1 MAEDGEARSPMRD
14 EQEQDEVPIQG
25 EDSRVS
31 LERDKEGLQ
40 DGQKW
45 TEIKMPDRGSS
56 EDVQAVEDGEV
67 DTVPPP
73 QSEYQENSIGESP
86 DVEPQRPMTSTTEAP
101 QDPPPPLPEKDHP
114 VRAPTPPD
122 TPGSVGPAFTNG
134 NSAHTMER
142 SETQSTGATSSTQRS
157 PISSMVFVVTALE
170 QIAAS
175 KEARKKKQLGDSATK
190 VLSNIKQHNATP
202 TPEEIF
208 EPLRLATETS
218 SIPLTTTAL
227 DCIGKLISYSY
238 FFLPSAPSDTEAV
251 PQQPPQPPLIE
262 RAIETICDCFQDEA
276 TPAEVQLQ
284 IVKSLLAAVLND
296 KIIVHGA
303 GLLKAVRQVYNIFLL
318 SKSTANQ
325 QVAQGTLTQMVGTVF
340 ERVTVRLSM
349 KEARLNM
356 SRIASEKGT
365 ANTSQADLVPSTP
378 MIEINEQDAAVEG
391 DGSEE
396 TSTLTPDHPVR
407 KVPGEVLTLQS
418 FENAKSF
425 DDAKIGDNAPTMVT
439 RLKTAQKATRTPSG
453 QQSNGDD
460 ESSSLDEDE
469 EDEIYVKDAFLI
481 FRSMCRLSTKILSQD
496 QQQDVK
502 SSNMRSK
509 LISLSI
515 IRTLLNNNMA
525 VFTSPLVVIRSS
537 TNNEPTSFGQA
548 INQYLRLSLSRNGAS
563 SVRQVFETCSEIFW
577 LILKDMRVM
586 LKREIEVFLKEIY
599 LAILERRNAPSFQ
612 KLYVMKILKR
622 LSNDPRALVEMYLNY
637 DCEPRALDNMFQRTM
652 EHLSRIASTS
662 AVVSPQQQQHYQE
675 QHARDADADLDW
687 HDHGKMPPSLTTTSL
702 NTPWNHEWDLPID
715 FLMKQQALDCLV
727 RTLRSMVNWSQDNLI
742 ASAAKLGAMDI
753 RKSHEGFRDSFDP
766 ARPGGSPRMSVA
778 DTPAAPSTPLLE
790 DDPSQLEKA
799 KLRKTALTNGIRQ
812 FNFKPKRGIKTLLK
826 DGFIKS
832 DSPEDVASFI
842 VQHEQLDKAMIGEYL
857 GEGDPQNVATM
868 HAFVDSMDFTKR
880 RFVDALRQFLQSFR
894 LPGEAQKID
903 RFMLKFAERYIT
915 GNPNAFANADTAYVL
930 AYSVIMLNTDQHS
943 SKLGKNKRMTLDDF
957 IKNNRGI
964 NDNANLPDEYLAS
977 IFEEIGQNEIVLNT
991 ERERAAAMGLAVQPP
1006 STGIASRANQVFLQ
1020 ATRDLQREAYAQASE
1035 EMSSKAEQRLRN
1047 MIKAQRRTI
1056 ANQHGRY
1063 ILASSFR
1070 HVGPMFDVSWM
1081 SFLSGV
1087 SGQMQDMQ
1095 NLEIIR
1101 LCLEGLRLA
1110 IRIACIFDLDTPR
1123 EAFVTSL
1130 AKFTNLSNLSEMMA
1144 RNVEALKVLLE
1155 IAQNEG
1161 NLLKGS
1167 WRDILT
1173 CISQLDR
1180 FQLISGGVNEGH
1192 VPDVSKA
1199 RVLPSTSGP
1208 RRPQAGRPR
1217 STLQQ
1222 SGSYHPDIA
1231 QESRSADM
1239 IKSVDRIFTSTADL
1253 SGDAIVHFVQALSEV
1268 SWQEIQSSGNSES
1281 PRTYSLQKLVEISY
1295 YNMTRVRFEW
1305 TNIWQVLGEHFNEVG
1320 CHTNTNVVFFALDSL
1335 RQLSMRF
1342 MELEELP
1349 GFKFQ
1354 KDFLK
1359 PFEHVMA
1366 NSSTVTVKDMVL
1378 RCLIQ
1383 MIQARGE
1390 NIRSGWKTM
1399 FGVFTV
1405 AAREQYEAIVNLAFD
1420 HVTQIYNTRFGVIIS
1435 QAAFA
1440 DLVVCLTEFSKNLK
1454 FQKKSLAAIETLK
1467 STVPKML
1474 KTPECPLSHRAG
1486 SLPIGSGEDG
1496 IAVPKQITR
1505 QTQEEQFWFP
1515 VLFAFHD
1522 VLMTGD
1528 DLEVRSLALNY
1539 LFDILIKYGGDFPPE
1554 FWDTLWRQLL
1564 YPIFMVLKSKSEMSK
1579 VVNHEDLSVWLSTT
1593 MIQALRNMILLFT
1606 HYFESLEYMLDRFL
1620 DLLALCICQ
1629 ENDTIARIG
1638 SNCLQQLILQ
1648 NVTKFQPEH
1657 WSKIV
1662 SCFVKLF
1669 ELTTAHELFTA
1680 AASIPDSAGIEGD
1693 DPKAPATE
1701 SEGTAGL
1708 PLTSPSAEH
1717 PSASPPTNDNRRERA
1732 GSVNSHSTEKSGAG
1746 ASQHQNSPAPS
1757 HGTTAVDSELEDYGR
1772 PSTLQQQPVVVTA
1785 ARKRLFN
1792 KIITRCVLQLLIIE
1806 TVNELFSNDAVYA
1819 QIPSSELLRLMALL
1833 KGSYSFAKRFNNNKD
1848 LRMKLWSEGF
1858 MKQPPNLL
1866 KQESGS
1872 AATYI
1877 AILVR
1882 MYHDEGEERRRS
1894 RGATEAALI
1903 PLCADIVGSFVR
1915 LDESQP
1921 RNIEAWR
1928 PVVVDVM
1935 EGYTNFPRDD
1945 FEKHIDT
1952 FYPLAVELLNRDM
1965 GVEIRLG
1972 LQALLRRIGEVRFGM
1987 PPLMYSQPP
1996 TPTSPRSISSSYFA
2010 RRGSRSR

>member
-1 MAEDGEARSPMRD
+1 MAETGETNDPVRD
-14 EQEQDEVPIQG
+14 TQEQNGLRLHHETTEVSVTP
-25 EDSRVS
+25 
-31 LERDKEGLQ
+31 LEEDKEHLKR
-40 DGQKW
+40 GQSW
-45 TEIKMPDRGSS
+45 TEIRVEDADDNQDLQAPVGGLATMEETPQSGDQDDNNTASVSVQSPDTSVS
-56 EDVQAVEDGEV
+56 ED
-67 DTVPPP
+67 P
-73 QSEYQENSIGESP
+73 QQ
-86 DVEPQRPMTSTTEAP
+86 
-101 QDPPPPLPEKDHP
+101 PPPPPEKDHP
-114 VRAPTPPD
+114 TAPSLPSTTADNAPPQ
-122 TPGSVGPAFTNG
+122 TTNG
-134 NSAHTMER
+134 TSAHTMER
-142 SETQSTGATSSTQRS
+142 SETQSTGATNSTQRP

-175 KEARKKKQLGDSATK
+175 KEARRKKQLGDSANK
-190 VLSNIKQHNATP
+190 VLAAIKQQDTTP

-218 SIPLTTTAL
+218 SIPLTTAAL

-238 FFLPSAPSDTEAV
+238 FSVPSPASDPETI
-251 PQQPPQPPLIE
+251 PQQPPPPPLIE

-303 GLLKAVRQVYNIFLL
+303 GLLKAVRQVYHIFLQ

-325 QVAQGTLTQMVGTVF
+325 QVAQGTLMQMVGTVF
-340 ERVTVRLSM
+340 ERVNLRLSM
-349 KEARLNM
+349 KEARLNI
-356 SRIASEKGT
+356 SRITSGKGT
-365 ANTSQADLVPSTP
+365 ANASQADLTVGTP
-378 MIEINEQDAAVEG
+378 TIRSSEADVAMEA
-391 DGSEE
+391 DGSESN
-396 TSTLTPDHPVR
+396 STAAQDQPVR

-418 FENAKSF
+418 FENTKSF
-425 DDAKIGDNAPTMVT
+425 DDTKIGDNAPTMVT
-439 RLKTAQKATRTPSG
+439 RLKSVQKATRTPSG
-453 QQSNGDD
+453 QQVNADD
-460 ESSSLDEDE
+460 EGSTPDEDE
-469 EDEIYVKDAFLI
+469 EDDIYVKDAFLV
-481 FRSMCRLSTKILSQD
+481 FRSMCRLSNKILPQD
-496 QQQDVK
+496 QQQDIK
-502 SSNMRSK
+502 SSNMRAK
-509 LISLSI
+509 LVSLSI

-525 VFTSPLVVIRSS
+525 VFSSPLVVIRSS
-537 TNNEPTSFGQA
+537 ANIEPTSFGQA

-563 SVRQVFETCSEIFW
+563 SVRQVFETCAEIFW
-577 LILKDMRVM
+577 LILKDMRVL

-612 KLYVMKILKR
+612 KMYVMKILKR

-637 DCEPRALDNMFQRTM
+637 DCESTALDNMFQRTI
-652 EHLSRIASTS
+652 EHLSRIASAPAAVS
-662 AVVSPQQQQHYQE
+662 AQQQQQYQE
-675 QHARDADADLDW
+675 QYAKESDADLDW
-687 HDHGKMPPSLTTTSL
+687 HDHGKMPPSLTTASL
-702 NTPWNHEWDLPID
+702 NTPWNHEWDLPVD
-715 FLMKQQALDCLV
+715 YLMKQQALECLV

-742 ASAAKLGAMDI
+742 ASAAKLDALEI
-753 RKSHEGFRDSFDP
+753 RKSHEGIRESFEP
-766 ARPGGSPRMSVA
+766 SRNAGSPRMSAA
-778 DTPAAPSTPLLE
+778 DTPAAPSTPLPE

-799 KLRKTALTNGIRQ
+799 KLRKTALMNGIRQ

-826 DGFIKS
+826 DGFIAR
-832 DSPEDVASFI
+832 DTPEDIASFI
-842 VQHEQLDKAMIGEYL
+842 IQHEQLDKAMIGEYL
-857 GEGDPQNVATM
+857 GEGEPQNVATM
-868 HAFVDSMDFTKR
+868 HAFVDSMDFTRR

-943 SKLGKNKRMTLDDF
+943 GKLKGKRMTVDDF

-977 IFEEIGQNEIVLNT
+977 IFEEIAQEEIVLNT
-991 ERERAAAMGLAVQPP
+991 EREHAAAMGLAAQPP
-1006 STGIASRANQVFLQ
+1006 PTGIASRANQVFLQ
-1020 ATRDLQREAYAQASE
+1020 ATRDLQKEAYAQASE

-1047 MIKAQRRTI
+1047 MTKIQRKTI
-1056 ANQHGRY
+1056 ARQNLPKY
-1063 ILASSFR
+1063 ILASSYR
-1070 HVGPMFDVSWM
+1070 HVGPMFGVSWM
-1081 SFLSGV
+1081 SFLSGI
-1087 SGQMQDMQ
+1087 SGQMQDAQ
-1095 NLEIIR
+1095 NIEVIR

-1123 EAFVTSL
+1123 EAFVRSL
-1130 AKFTNLSNLSEMMA
+1130 AKFTNLGNLSEMTA
-1144 RNVEALKVLLE
+1144 RNVEALKILLE
-1155 IAQNEG
+1155 IAQHEG

-1167 WRDILT
+1167 WREILT

-1180 FQLISGGVNEGH
+1180 FQLISGGVDEGH
-1192 VPDVSKA
+1192 IPDVSKA
-1199 RVLPSTSGP
+1199 RLAPPASGA

-1217 STLQQ
+1217 STLQ
-1222 SGSYHPDIA
+1222 STGSNYHPEIA
-1231 QESRSADM
+1231 QESRSSDM
-1239 IKSVDRIFTSTADL
+1239 IRSVDRIFTNTAEL
-1253 SGDAIVHFVQALSEV
+1253 SGDAIVHFVRALSEV

-1320 CHTNTNVVFFALDSL
+1320 CHTNTHVVFFALDSL

-1342 MELEELP
+1342 MEIEELP

-1420 HVTQIYNTRFGVIIS
+1420 HVTQIYNTRFGVIVS

-1440 DLVVCLTEFSKNLK
+1440 DLVVCLTEFSKNLR

-1474 KTPECPLSHRAG
+1474 RTPECPLSLRAG
-1486 SLPIGSGEDG
+1486 SVPEGALQDG
-1496 IAVPKQITR
+1496 VALPKQITR
-1505 QTQEEQFWFP
+1505 QTQEEQYWFP

-1539 LFDILIKYGGDFPPE
+1539 LFDILIRYGGDFPPE
-1554 FWDTLWRQLL
+1554 FWDILWRQLL

-1579 VVNHEDLSVWLSTT
+1579 VANHEDLSVWLSTT

-1648 NVTKFQPEH
+1648 NVIKFRPEH

-1662 SCFVKLF
+1662 GCFVQLF
-1669 ELTTAHELFTA
+1669 ERTTAHQLFTA
-1680 AASIPDSAGIEGD
+1680 AASSSDTSTVADDDHKPMTNGEG
-1693 DPKAPATE
+1693 AAA
-1701 SEGTAGL
+1701 SL
-1708 PLTSPSAEH
+1708 PLRTPSAEEP
-1717 PSASPPTNDNRRERA
+1717 PSSPPLHEVAPPRINSISSRGDERA
-1732 GSVNSHSTEKSGAG
+1732 EDNVTWGKTSPTP
-1746 ASQHQNSPAPS
+1746 SQ
-1757 HGTTAVDSELEDYGR
+1757 GTTAVDAELEDYR
-1772 PSTLQQQPVVVTA
+1772 PATTLQQQPVVVTA
-1785 ARKRLFN
+1785 ARRRLFN
-1792 KIITRCVLQLLIIE
+1792 KIITRCVLQLLMIE

-1833 KGSYSFAKRFNNNKD
+1833 KGSYSFAKKFNNNKD
-1848 LRMKLWSEGF
+1848 LRMRLWREGF

-1882 MYHDEGEERRRS
+1882 MYHDEGEERKRS

-1903 PLCADIVGSFVR
+1903 PLCADIIRSFVL

-1935 EGYTNFPRDD
+1935 EGYTNFPRED
-1945 FEKHIDT
+1945 FERHIDT
-1952 FYPLAVELLNRDM
+1952 FYPLAVELLSREM
-1965 GVEIRLG
+1965 GVDVRLG

-1987 PPLMYSQPP
+1987 APPVHTPAQ
-1996 TPTSPRSISSSYFA
+1996 TPTSPRSTYFS